1 MKKRFIISVGSAL
14 LASSLFSAS
23 VFADIHTDT
32 LPPTMEF
39 LGNEEELLVL
49 EKEPNNTFEAAND
62 ITAGDLF
69 NPAFIKGSLPEDDV
83 DMYKVVLD
91 TDNPLFLSGWFWQ
104 ETISIP
110 ISIPME
116 ITLYD
121 ENKNAVEPNEFFVNE
136 ENGYSAFYPSTSG
149 TYYVSVKNKSDLGV
163 DKEYAL
169 MVSQFYLEPNVE
181 RIYGADR
188 YETALQVALK
198 GWESGSDEM
207 ILATGTNYPDALAG
221 APLAYHKGAPILLTS
236 KQTLHS
242 SAKKGIEELDVEKV
256 TILGGAG
263 VISDNV
269 VEEIKNLGVSVN
281 RISGNNRYETA
292 VAISKSLPNHG
303 AAVVVSGK
311 NYPDALSIASIAAQ
325 EGYPIL
331 LSEKDIIPASTL
343 AQANTYKKNYVI
355 GGTGVISQS
364 IMTKLNHPTR
374 IYGMNRYET
383 NASIIQNFNVHTGSV
398 FFATGTQFADA
409 LTGSSLA
416 AHIGEPLLLTPPDRL
431 HPAIKD
437 LMVDYTYDVKILGGI
452 KAIQPNVEK
461 DIWAVLEGNQ

>member
-1 MKKRFIISVGSAL
+1 MKKRFIISVGSVL
-14 LASSLFSAS
+14 LASSLFSTSAL
-23 VFADIHTDT
+23 ADKHTDT
-32 LPPTMEF
+32 LPLTMEL
-39 LGNEEELLVL
+39 LGNEEELLVS

-62 ITAGDLF
+62 ITAGDLV
-69 NPAFIKGSLPEDDV
+69 NPAYLKGSLPEDDV

-91 TDNPLFLSGWFWQ
+91 TDNLLFLYGWFWQ
-104 ETISIP
+104 ETT
-110 ISIPME
+110 SIPME

-136 ENGYSAFYPSTSG
+136 EEGYSAFYPSTSG

-198 GWESGSDEM
+198 GWDSGSDEM
-207 ILATGTNYPDALAG
+207 ILATGTNFPDALAG

-236 KQTLHS
+236 EHTLHS
-242 SAKKGIEELDVEKV
+242 SAKKGIEEMDVKKV

-269 VEEIKNLGVSVN
+269 VEEINDLGVSVT

-292 VAISKSLPNHG
+292 VAISKSLPNHE
-303 AAVVVSGK
+303 AAVVVSGR

-331 LSEKDIIPASTL
+331 LSEKDVIPASTL

-364 IMTKLNHPTR
+364 VLTKLKHPTR
-374 IYGMNRYET
+374 ISGMNRYET

-398 FFATGTQFADA
+398 FFATGIQFADA

-437 LMVDYTYDVKILGGI
+437 LMIDYTYDVKILGGM

>member
-1 MKKRFIISVGSAL
+1 MKKWFITSVGSTL
-14 LASSLFSAS
+14 LASILFCASA
-23 VFADIHTDT
+23 FAENPAAT
-32 LPPTMEF
+32 LQQKVEL
-39 LGNEEELLVL
+39 LGDEEEELLS
-49 EKEPNNTFEAAND
+49 EEEPNNTFDAAND
-62 ITAGDLF
+62 ITAGDLV
-69 NPAFIKGSLPEDDV
+69 NPTYVKGSLPEDDV
-83 DMYKVVLD
+83 DIYKVVLD
-91 TDNPLFLSGWFWQ
+91 NENPLFLYGWFWQ
-104 ETISIP
+104 ETV
-110 ISIPME
+110 SIPME

-198 GWESGSDEM
+198 GWDSGSDEM

-221 APLAYHKGAPILLTS
+221 APLAYHKGAPILLTP

-242 SAKKGIEELDVEKV
+242 SAKKGIEELDVKKV

-269 VEEIKNLGVSVN
+269 VEEIKDLGVSVT

-292 VAISKSLPNHG
+292 VAISKSLPNHD
-303 AAVVVSGK
+303 AVFVVSGK

-355 GGTGVISQS
+355 GGTGVISHS
-364 IMTKLNHPTR
+364 AMTKLNHPTR
-374 IYGMNRYET
+374 IYGVNRYET

-409 LTGSSLA
+409 LTGSALA
-416 AHIGEPLLLTPPDRL
+416 AHFGEPLLLTPPDRL

-437 LMVDYTYDVKILGGI
+437 LMIDYTYDVKILGGI

-461 DIWAVLEGNQ
+461 DIWGVLEGNQ

>member
-23 VFADIHTDT
+23 AFAENPAAT
-32 LPPTMEF
+32 LQQKVEL
-39 LGNEEELLVL
+39 LGHEEEELLS
-49 EKEPNNTFEAAND
+49 EEEPNNTFDAANN
-62 ITAGDLF
+62 IMAGDIVE
-69 NPAFIKGSLPEDDV
+69 PTYVKGTLPVDDV
-83 DMYKVVLD
+83 DMYKVELD
-91 TDNPLFLSGWFWQ
+91 SDIPLYLYGSFLQ
-104 ETISIP
+104 ETANIP
-110 ISIPME
+110 LD

-121 ENKNAVEPNEFFVNE
+121 ENKVAVEPHEFFVNDE
-136 ENGYSAFYPSTSG
+136 KGYAALYPSTSG

-163 DKEYAL
+163 DKEYVL
-169 MVSQFYLEPNVE
+169 LVFQFYLEPNVE
-181 RIYGADR
+181 RIYGANR

-198 GWESGSDEM
+198 GWDSGSDEM
-207 ILATGTNYPDALAG
+207 ILATGSNYPDALAG
-221 APLAYHKGAPILLTS
+221 APLAYHKGAPILLTA

-242 SAKKGIEELDVEKV
+242 SAKKGIEELGVQKV

-269 VEEIKNLGVSVN
+269 VEEVKDLGVSVT
-281 RISGNNRYETA
+281 RMSGNNRYETA
-292 VAISKSLPNHG
+292 VAISKSLPNHD
-303 AAVVVSGK
+303 AAFVVSGK

-364 IMTKLNHPTR
+364 VMTKLNHPTR
-374 IYGMNRYET
+374 IFGMNRYET
-383 NASIIQNFNVHTGSV
+383 NASIIQNFNIHTGSV

-437 LMVDYTYDVKILGGI
+437 LMIDYTYDVKILGGI

>member
-1 MKKRFIISVGSAL
+1 MKKWFINSVGSAL

-23 VFADIHTDT
+23 AFAENPAAT
-32 LPPTMEF
+32 LPQQVEL
-39 LGNEEELLVL
+39 LGDEEEELLS
-49 EKEPNNTFEAAND
+49 EEEPNNTFDVAND
-62 ITAGDLF
+62 ITAGDLV
-69 NPAFIKGSLPEDDV
+69 NPTYVKGSLPEDDV

-91 TDNPLFLSGWFWQ
+91 NDNPLFLYGWFWQ
-104 ETISIP
+104 ETT
-110 ISIPME
+110 SIPME

-136 ENGYSAFYPSTSG
+136 EKGYSALYPSTSG

-198 GWESGSDEM
+198 GWDSGSNEM
-207 ILATGTNYPDALAG
+207 ILATGANYPDALAG
-221 APLAYHKGAPILLTS
+221 APLSYHKDAPILLTS
-236 KQTLHS
+236 KHTLHP
-242 SAKKGIEELDVEKV
+242 SAEKGIKELDVKKV
-256 TILGGAG
+256 TILGGSG

-269 VEEIKNLGVSVN
+269 VEEIKDLGVSVT
-281 RISGNNRYETA
+281 RISGKDRYETA
-292 VAISKSLPNHG
+292 VAISKSLPNHD

-331 LSEKDIIPASTL
+331 LSEKETIPASTL
-343 AQANTYKKNYVI
+343 AQANTYKENYVI

-364 IMTKLNHPTR
+364 VLTKLNHPTR
-374 IYGMNRYET
+374 ISGMNRYET

-416 AHIGEPLLLTPPDRL
+416 AYKGEPLLLTPPDRL

-437 LMVDYTYDVKILGGI
+437 LMIDYTYDVKILGGT
-452 KAIQPNVEK
+452 KAIQPKVEK